1 MFFVMESKVVVV
13 EIREGFLEVVVVV
26 VFGVVDVL
34 NVFLGKDE
42 G

>member
-13 EIREGFLEVVVVV
+13 EIRESFLEVVVVV